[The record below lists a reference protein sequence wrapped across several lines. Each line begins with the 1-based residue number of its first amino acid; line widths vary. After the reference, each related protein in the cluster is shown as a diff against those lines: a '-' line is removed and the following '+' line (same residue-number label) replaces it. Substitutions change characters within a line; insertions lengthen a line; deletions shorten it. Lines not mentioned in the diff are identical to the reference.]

1 MTPTHEIEWCAML
14 TLTSEQREHWETEGY
29 LVLRQVLGPSE
40 VALFSTEIDRLR
52 RVPGF
57 EPVRD
62 KDLPIGHYGWLP
74 HADSLEKHG
83 WMDRRDL
90 LPYGKHFVDLM
101 DRPYVFDLIVDIMG
115 PYLCLSMTQAIVRP
129 PSETFPGYT
138 HTDGGE
144 ALRCIRPS
152 ETSRPLA
159 MKAMYLLTDVNEPDS
174 GNLTLFPGS
183 HKRQIPYDAETPVS
197 PTSPG
202 SLQIMG
208 EAGDCILF
216 PHSMWH
222 GPCVNR
228 SGRPR
233 KTILYNYCQM
243 FMRQYDFE
251 ITPSLAEW
259 CSPRQRR
266 LLGDL
271 GYDFRPG
278 SYFYGPRDQVEVI
291 TREQNPQ
298 PGR

>member
-1 MTPTHEIEWCAML
+1 MNKL
-14 TLTSEQREHWETEGY
+14 TKDQREHWEREGY
-29 LVLRQVLGPSE
+29 LVIQNALSPNE
-40 VALFSTEIDRLR
+40 VALFNSEIDRLR

-62 KDLPIGHYGWLP
+62 KNLPIGHYGWLP
-74 HADSLEKHG
+74 HADTLNNDG

-101 DRPYVFDLIVDIMG
+101 DRPHVFDLIVDIMG
-115 PYLCLSMTQAIVRP
+115 SYICLSMTQAIVRP
-129 PSETFPGYT
+129 SSESFPGYT

-144 ALRCIRPS
+144 ALRRIRPS
-152 ETSRPLA
+152 ESSPPLA
-159 MKAMYLLTDVNEPDS
+159 MKAMYVLTDTTERDS

-183 HKRQIPYDAETPVS
+183 HRKQIPFDTDTPVT

-202 SLQIMG
+202 STQVLA

-222 GPCVNR
+222 GPCKNL
-228 SGRPR
+228 SGRAR

-251 ITPSLAEW
+251 MTPALAEW

-271 GYDFRPG
+271 GYEFRPG
-278 SYFYGPRDQVEVI
+278 SYFYGPRDQVDVI
-291 TREQNPQ
+291 IDHQGT
-298 PGR
+298 

>member
-1 MTPTHEIEWCAML
+1 MNK
-14 TLTSEQREHWETEGY
+14 LTSEQRDHWEKNGY
-29 LVLRQVLGPSE
+29 LVIRNALSPNE
-40 VALFSTEIDRLR
+40 VALFNSEIDRLR

-57 EPVRD
+57 EPVREQN
-62 KDLPIGHYGWLP
+62 LPIGHYGWLP
-74 HADSLEKHG
+74 HADAMNIDG

-101 DRPYVFDLIVDIMG
+101 DRPNIFDLIVDIMG
-115 PYLCLSMTQAIVRP
+115 PYICLSMTQAIVRP
-129 PSETFPGYT
+129 SSDSFPGYT

-144 ALRCIRPS
+144 ALRLIRPS
-152 ETSRPLA
+152 ESSPPLA
-159 MKAMYLLTDVNEPDS
+159 MKAMYLLTDTTERDS
-174 GNLTLFPGS
+174 GNLTLFPGC
-183 HKRQIPYDAETPVS
+183 HRKQIPFETDTPIT
-197 PTSPG
+197 PDSPG
-202 SLQIMG
+202 SLQILG

-222 GPCVNR
+222 GPCKNR
-228 SGRPR
+228 SGRAR

-251 ITPSLAEW
+251 FTPALAEW

-271 GYDFRPG
+271 GYEFRPG

-291 TREQNPQ
+291 ADQQSR
-298 PGR
+298 